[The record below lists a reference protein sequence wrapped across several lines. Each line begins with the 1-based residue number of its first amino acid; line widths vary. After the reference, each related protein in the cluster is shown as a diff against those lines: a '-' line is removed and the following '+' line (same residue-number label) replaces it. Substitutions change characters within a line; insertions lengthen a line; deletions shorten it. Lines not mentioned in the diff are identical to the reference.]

1 MVDNIN
7 EDDDELM
14 DDFADGGDDFDGFEQ
29 PEKGTLGDL
38 WRNNPVAR
46 IGVIAL
52 AVIFIFGTIIIFSGG
67 DADPDRSVVSGGSNV
82 SSTPGG
88 ENASEAY
95 IDAVEDKNEQ
105 RFEEAVRTG
114 GSALPTPIDP
124 PVGRVNL
131 PLSGDEEEDPLQRW
145 RRLQEERLERE
156 LQVQETISPDPIP
169 EDTSNAELVQRLAD
183 GFVQQMQSVLERQGV
198 PPMNYRGM
206 TGDAYLDSLEAEEEE
221 RLAELDLPAD
231 STDPQT
237 DIIIGAGEIHY
248 AQIITEANTDSPG
261 PVLAQLVSGPLK
273 GSRII
278 GQFTAQRETLTLAFS
293 TVVVNK
299 ESVGINAVAL
309 DPDTTL
315 PGLATEV
322 DHRYLKRVFLPAAA
336 AFVEGLTTAIADSG
350 RTTVTIQGETVA
362 EETAEA
368 SDGEEV
374 ATGIAEAGEEI
385 REIIDEIVDETEVLI
400 KIDRGTP
407 MGILF
412 LDPVTQETGN

>member
-1 MVDNIN
+1 MVDHMN
-7 EDDDELM
+7 DDDELM
-14 DDFADGGDDFDGFEQ
+14 DDFGDGGDDFDGFDQ

-38 WRNNPVAR
+38 WRNNPVVR

-67 DADPDRSVVSGGSNV
+67 EDDPQKSVVSGGSSV
-82 SSTPGG
+82 TSTPGG

-114 GSALPTPIDP
+114 GSSLPTPIDP

-131 PLSGDEEEDPLQRW
+131 PLDGAEEEDPLQRW

-156 LQVQETISPDPIP
+156 LQVQETIAPEPIP

-183 GFVQQMQSVLERQGV
+183 GFVQQMQSILERQGIQ
-198 PPMNYRGM
+198 PMNYRGL
-206 TGDAYLDSLEAEEEE
+206 TGEAYLDSLEAEEEE
-221 RLAELDLPAD
+221 RLAELDQTAD
-231 STDPQT
+231 PSDPET
-237 DIIIGAGEIHY
+237 DIVIGAGEIHY

-261 PVLAQLVSGPLK
+261 PVLAQLMSGPLK
-273 GSRII
+273 GSRIL
-278 GQFTAQRETLTLAFS
+278 GQFTPQRETLTLNFS

-299 ESVGINAVAL
+299 ESISINAIAL

-322 DHRYLKRVFLPAAA
+322 DHRYWKRVALPAAA
-336 AFVEGLTTAIADSG
+336 AFIEGLTTAIADSG

-362 EETAEA
+362 EESQAA
-368 SDGEEV
+368 SDDQEV

-385 REIIDEIVDETEVLI
+385 REILDDVVDDTEVLI